1 MKSSTIHLSC
11 FLGGMGLLSILIA
24 LWAGSASSRLMAST
38 QDENNRDKQIAIAS
52 VSDEGYCT
60 KDLKQIL
67 KRVLTSCGLVKNAK
81 GHGCQPLEA
90 KSVAAMSGDDFNA
103 LFKPLKSRA
112 AIIQFDKDMSDLD
125 EPGNALLNK
134 TFTDQRGASYFLVVS
149 RASPEGSIKHNR
161 DLSEQRANTVLAYL
175 NEKFH
180 DPDLEQE
187 VGLLWLG
194 EEFAQLA
201 EEYCQWNR
209 SRTDESCTT
218 VELNRSAFIA
228 WIDCQL

>member
-11 FLGGMGLLSILIA
+11 FLGGLALVSILIA
-24 LWAGSASSRLMAST
+24 LWVGSASARLTTSVKEAH
-38 QDENNRDKQIAIAS
+38 EKNKHIAIAS

-67 KRVLTSCGLVKNAK
+67 KRVLTSCGLVKADK

-90 KSVAAMSGDDFNA
+90 KNVAAMSGDDFNA
-103 LFKPLKSRA
+103 LFNPLKKRA
-112 AIIQFDKDMSDLD
+112 AIIQFDKDKSDLD
-125 EPGNALLNK
+125 ETGTALLNK

-149 RASPEGSIKHNR
+149 RASPEGTVTHNR
-161 DLSEQRANTVLAYL
+161 DLSEKRANTVLSYL
-175 NEKFH
+175 TDKFR

-194 EEFAQLA
+194 IEFAQLA

-209 SRTDESCTT
+209 SRPEESCTT
-218 VELNRSAFIA
+218 TELNRSAFIA